1 MSMFRSYLL
10 KNDFWAKKGRDKT
23 VYMKH
28 DINVGGIYAYLEN
41 RGVKLIVQ
49 GRDYFFDNFDNL
61 EFFLNRLNNNSQN
74 DDFTRVL
81 KRRNMENALRT
92 LSI

>member
-1 MSMFRSYLL
+1 MFRSYLL
-10 KNDFWAKKGRDKT
+10 KNDFWAKKGRDRT

-28 DINVGGIYAYLEN
+28 DINVGGIYAYIEN